1 MYAATAAAETA
12 CAAHAASKNVWR
24 ELSGRAHFNINELC
38 GNNAKVPLPPH
49 GGRNGVGLKEAEAA
63 PGWPATVW

>member
-1 MYAATAAAETA
+1 MYAATATAEAARV
-12 CAAHAASKNVWR
+12 AHAASKNVWT
-24 ELSGRAHFNINELC
+24 ELSDRAHFNINELS

-49 GGRNGVGLKEAEAA
+49 GGRNGVGLKEAEGA